1 VIKKGVALIGK
12 RSRVQVANFHLR
24 FQRRK
29 FIMVRK
35 KIGLLSL
42 LITLIFVGGILLLHS
57 TALAKKPI
65 LIKFNYAGPKSP
77 PSLHP
82 LSQSIEYLG
91 KKLEENSGGRF
102 KVEIYWGA
110 SLYKDDPTQ
119 YAALKSNVIQMCEV
133 SGGRLGG
140 EIPETFLMEFPFIF
154 SDMNHVYR
162 FMDGVGKDL
171 FAPLYLKK
179 GYKLMVFWPYGFQ
192 NFVCSKGF
200 LAKPEDFV
208 GVKLRIRP
216 SKIVAAQMEALGASA
231 QAIPYMDTYNA
242 LQLKTVDG
250 AECPLSVIQAVKW
263 HETGNFITISRHSLL
278 FAAIL
283 VNPKFYNSL
292 PADLKKIFD
301 DTFAEAT
308 AVEHKTQEDVE
319 YKMPWIM
326 MSERPT
332 LQFKWLTEKEREVLK
347 EKTKSVQEKFGK
359 NIPKKFF
366 DAIEMTRTK

>member
-1 VIKKGVALIGK
+1 
-12 RSRVQVANFHLR
+12 
-24 FQRRK
+24 
-29 FIMVRK
+29 MMRK
-35 KIGLLSL
+35 KICLLSL
-42 LITLIFVGGILLLHS
+42 FITFIFFGGIVLLHS
-57 TALAKKPI
+57 NALAEKPI

-77 PSLHP
+77 PSMHP
-82 LSQSIEYLG
+82 LSQAIEYLG
-91 KKLEENSGGRF
+91 KKLEENSGGKF

-119 YAALKSNVIQMCEV
+119 YAALRSNVIQMAEV

-162 FMDGVGKDL
+162 FMDGEGKKLYD
-171 FAPLYLKK
+171 PLYLKK
-179 GYKLMVFWPYGFQ
+179 GYKLMGLWPYGFQ

-216 SKIVAAQMEALGASA
+216 SKIVASQMEALGASA
-231 QAIPYMDTYNA
+231 QPIPYMETYNA

-250 AECPLSVIQAVKW
+250 AECPLAVIQAVKW
-263 HETGNFITISRHSLL
+263 HETGDFITISRHSLL
-278 FAAIL
+278 FAAII
-283 VNPKFYNSL
+283 VNPKFYNDL
-292 PADLKKIFD
+292 PQDLKKVFD

-308 AVEHKTQEDVE
+308 KFEHEIQESVE

-326 MSERPT
+326 MSERPD
-332 LQFKWLTEKEREVLK
+332 LQFKWLNEKERAALK
-347 EKTKSVQEKFGK
+347 EKTKPVQEQFGQK
-359 NIPKKFF
+359 IPKEFF
-366 DAIEMTRTK
+366 EAVEVTRTQ